1 MDSSQAPSSITIW
14 DNTVIMQQDMVITIT
29 VLIFLWLLRPGYS
42 QHLTEEPC
50 SVQILV
56 PGLKGDAGEK
66 GEKGTPGRPGRAGP
80 PGNMGTKGQKGIMG
94 RHGKIGPVGLK
105 GEKGDQGD
113 PGPRGPD
120 GEPGVPCEC
129 GSLREMIGEMDILVS
144 HLTSELKF
152 IKNALPSPAVVAGV
166 RETDSKIY
174 MLVKEEKRYIEAEA
188 YCQGRGGHL
197 SMPKDEAANG
207 IIASYISQA
216 GLTRVFIG
224 INDMD
229 REGQFAYVDK
239 SHMTTFNKWRS
250 SEPNN
255 SYDEEDCAEM
265 VDSGGWNDVSCDI
278 TMYFVCEFD
287 KDTV

>member
-1 MDSSQAPSSITIW
+1 MKGGEATSDGVAVMS
-14 DNTVIMQQDMVITIT
+14 
-29 VLIFLWLLRPGYS
+29 
-42 QHLTEEPC
+42 LTKTKKE
-50 SVQILV
+50 V
-56 PGLKGDAGEK
+56 
-66 GEKGTPGRPGRAGP
+66 GRKELMAVGSLPAVGVM
-80 PGNMGTKGQKGIMG
+80 GNMGTKGQKGIMG

-120 GEPGVPCEC
+120 GEP
-129 GSLREMIGEMDILVS
+129 
-144 HLTSELKF
+144 
-152 IKNALPSPAVVAGV
+152 VVAGV

-174 MLVKEEKRYIEAEA
+174 MLVKEEKRYIDAEA

-197 SMPKDEAANG
+197 SMPKDEASNG

-229 REGQFAYVDK
+229 REGHFAYVDK
-239 SHMTTFNKWRS
+239 SPMTTFNKWRS